1 MQKLCSACNV
11 VIEEGKNFC
20 SNCGK
25 KLKQFENKTGKPIA
39 GGILLI
45 IAAVF
50 CLIATVYSM
59 LFLDQYHSI
68 IFLIIQ
74 LIFGLWGTG
83 VGLMGGIDSLRR
95 SHFISTIVGSS
106 FVIVAAC
113 INFAGIL
120 FNLVFL
126 IFGIIILILSIL
138 STVLIATSKNE
149 FQ

>member
-1 MQKLCSACNV
+1 MKKLCSACNEE
-11 VIEEGKNFC
+11 IEEGKNFC
-20 SNCGK
+20 PNCGK
-25 KLKQFENKTGKPIA
+25 KVKKIENKTGKPIA

-50 CLIATVYSM
+50 CLIATVYSI
-59 LFLDQYHSI
+59 LFLDQHNNI

-83 VGLMGGIDSLRR
+83 VGLMGGIDSIRR
-95 SHFISTIVGSS
+95 SHFVSTIIGSS

-113 INFAGIL
+113 INFAGI
-120 FNLVFL
+120 FYNIVFL

-149 FQ
+149 FE